1 MPWTVKDVDKHK
13 KGLSPAQKKKWVETA
28 NSIYSACMVNGDDKT
43 CAPKAIR
50 IANSKFSEEP
60 MKKETMK
67 LQKNALCFS
76 DGTAKLAAS
85 EGEGKE
91 RLLQMEAYSGGI
103 IKDHF
108 WWGDLAIDVSG
119 MKMSGKIPILVDHDT
134 SRKVGFG
141 KFTADEKCKVVPT
154 ESKFLDT
161 EHAKEFISLSDQGFP
176 YQASIYARPTK
187 IQRLMEKEE
196 AEVNGF
202 TMKGP
207 GTIWRESVLKECSI
221 VTFGADPN
229 TKSAA
234 MSETEDVEMFVEQ
247 HTEDFKEEEIMDLTK
262 FKSEHPELFAQVVA
276 LGRTEAETA
285 FAEVK
290 TGLETQI
297 ATLSAEKD
305 KLSAQN
311 ASSEERILK
320 LEKAEVLRHEQEV
333 KFSADK
339 MFTEALSASPI
350 PERLHGKVRKQL
362 DHQKFVDADG
372 NLDRTAFKAA
382 IDAELKDWV
391 TEEDGEDSV
400 LGFSMSRK
408 SQEQFTET
416 DSDSIVNR
424 MLGHVGQK
432 LQ

>member
-1 MPWTVKDVDKHK
+1 
-13 KGLSPAQKKKWVETA
+13 
-28 NSIYSACMVNGDDKT
+28 
-43 CAPKAIR
+43 
-50 IANSKFSEEP
+50 
-60 MKKETMK
+60 MKKETVK

-76 DGTAKLAAS
+76 EGTAKLAAP
-85 EGEGKE
+85 EEGKS

-119 MKMSGKIPILVDHDT
+119 MKMSGKIPILQDHDT
-134 SRKVGFG
+134 SKKVGFG
-141 KFTADEKCKVVPT
+141 KFTADEKHRVVPT
-154 ESKFLDT
+154 DSKFLDT
-161 EHAKEFISLSDQGFP
+161 EYANEFIKLSDEGFP

-202 TMKGP
+202 MMKGP

-234 MSETEDVEMFVEQ
+234 MSETEDVDMFVEQ

-262 FKSEHPELFAQVVA
+262 FKSEHSELFAQVVA
-276 LGRTEAETA
+276 LGRTEAETT

-290 TGLETQI
+290 SDLEKQI
-297 ATLSAEKD
+297 AALSAEKD
-305 KLSAQN
+305 QLSAQN
-311 ASSEERILK
+311 ATSEARLLK
-320 LEKAEVLRHEQEV
+320 LEKAEILRHEQEV

-339 MFTEALSASPI
+339 MFAEALSATSI
-350 PERLHGKVRKQL
+350 PERLHGKVKKQL
-362 DHQKFVDADG
+362 DHQKFIDANGD
-372 NLDRTAFKAA
+372 LDKTAFKEA
-382 IDAELKDWV
+382 IAAELKDWV
-391 TEEDGEDSV
+391 SEEGEDESV
-400 LGFSMSRK
+400 LGFGMSRK
-408 SQEQFTET
+408 PSEQFNET
-416 DSDSIVNR
+416 DTDSIVNR

>member
-28 NSIYSACMVNGDDKT
+28 NGVYRSCMVNGDDKT
-43 CAPKAIR
+43 CTPKAIR

-60 MKKETMK
+60 MKKETVK

-76 DGTAKLAAS
+76 EGTAKLAAP
-85 EGEGKE
+85 EEGKE

-119 MKMSGKIPILVDHDT
+119 MKMTGKIPILQDHDT
-134 SRKVGFG
+134 SKKVGFG
-141 KFTADEKCKVVPT
+141 KFAADEKCRVVPT
-154 ESKFLDT
+154 DSKFLDT
-161 EHAKEFISLSDQGFP
+161 EFANEFIKLSDEGFP

-234 MSETEDVEMFVEQ
+234 MSETEDVDMFVEQ

-262 FKSEHPELFAQVVA
+262 FKSEHPDLYAQVVA

-285 FAEVK
+285 FSEVK
-290 TGLETQI
+290 SGLETQI
-297 ATLSAEKD
+297 ATLSAEKE
-305 KLSAQN
+305 KLSEQN
-311 ASSEERILK
+311 EASEARLLK
-320 LEKAEVLRHEQEV
+320 LERAEILRHEQEM

-339 MFTEALSASPI
+339 IFSEALSATSI

-362 DHQKFVDADG
+362 DHQKFIDANGD
-372 NLDRTAFKAA
+372 LDKTAFKEA
-382 IDAELKDWV
+382 IAAELKDWV
-391 TEEDGEDSV
+391 SEEGEDESV
-400 LGFSMSRK
+400 LGFGMSRK
-408 SQEQFTET
+408 PSEQFTET
-416 DSDSIVNR
+416 DSDAIVNR